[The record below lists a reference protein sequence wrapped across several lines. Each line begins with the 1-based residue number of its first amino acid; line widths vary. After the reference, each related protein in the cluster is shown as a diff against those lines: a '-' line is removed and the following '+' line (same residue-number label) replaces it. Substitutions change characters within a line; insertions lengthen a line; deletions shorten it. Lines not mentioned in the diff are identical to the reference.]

1 MPSEVIGLIGSG
13 SHESVRRQSSRC
25 SRAPNRGREKVK
37 AQRCTRSTH
46 ACCVKPRPAMR
57 VAIRGLRLLM
67 VFLSLS
73 LLGNARK
80 EGDSTFNQ
88 GFWLT
93 DGYGELV
100 QFDGTALHTY
110 ELTSISCIPAQT
122 RKRDETRSSN
132 SIAVFPSGNSV
143 ITVRRTD
150 DPNTLQIHWDWAAA
164 DIVLRRTA
172 SLPEQCKQNPP
183 DTPQKN
189 YAIFWLT
196 FAEQYPFFALRK
208 VDWHRV
214 DQQYK
219 PLVTPTTTPKELF
232 HIFQQ
237 MIEPLKDTHT
247 SLEAQNVKMEFEGWR
262 PDAGHLS
269 DPDWKKAAS
278 VIETTYVQDHLRA
291 YCKERIQ
298 FGLLR
303 NSIGYLRVTTF
314 YDYADGSYADE
325 LQCLQKSLDSI
336 FGTAGSLK
344 GLVIDVRLNKGG
356 DDPLGVEI
364 ASRLTD
370 QKYLAYVKAARNSP
384 SLDVPLTFSE
394 KQPVWVVPS
403 TRPSFKGK
411 VALLIGPDTV
421 SAGETFTIALM
432 GRAPHVLR
440 IGLNTQGVF
449 SDVLQRALPNG
460 WRFGLPNEVYYTQ
473 DGKAFDAT
481 GVPPDTYVPFF
492 TQKDLLDSRDAAL
505 EEAIREL
512 SKRGS

>member
-1 MPSEVIGLIGSG
+1 MPRL
-13 SHESVRRQSSRC
+13 
-25 SRAPNRGREKVK
+25 
-37 AQRCTRSTH
+37 
-46 ACCVKPRPAMR
+46 AMR
-57 VAIRGLRLLM
+57 IAMRDLRLLT

-73 LLGNARK
+73 LLGNAQNDR
-80 EGDSTFNQ
+80 DSKLAE

-100 QFDGTALHTY
+100 QFDGTALRTY

-122 RKRDETRSSN
+122 RQRDETRSSN
-132 SIAVFPSGNSV
+132 SIAVFPAGNSV
-143 ITVRRTD
+143 ITIRRTD
-150 DPNTLQIHWDWAAA
+150 DPNIMHMRWDWAAA
-164 DIVLRRTA
+164 DIILRRTG

-189 YAIFWLT
+189 YAVFWQT

-208 VDWHRV
+208 VDWHAV
-214 DQQYK
+214 DQQYRYR
-219 PLVTPTTTPKELF
+219 VTPAITSKELF

-237 MIEPLKDTHT
+237 MIEPLNDTHT
-247 SLEAQNVKMEFEGWR
+247 SLEARDIKMEFEGWR

-269 DPDWKKAAS
+269 DPNWKKAAS
-278 VIETTYVQDHLRA
+278 VIETTYVQNHLRA

-325 LQCLQKSLDSI
+325 LQCLQRSLDSI
-336 FGTAGSLK
+336 FGSAGRLE

-356 DDPLGVEI
+356 DDPLGIEI

-370 QKYLAYVKAARNSP
+370 KKYLAYAKAARNST
-384 SLDVPLTFSE
+384 SLDAPLTFSE

-403 TRPSFKGK
+403 ARPSFKGK

-421 SAGETFTIALM
+421 SAGETFTMALM
-432 GRAPHVLR
+432 GREPHVLR

-449 SDVLQRALPNG
+449 SDVLDRALPDG
-460 WRFGLPNEVYYTQ
+460 WHFGLPNEVYYTQ

-481 GVPPDTYVPFF
+481 GVPPDIHVPFF
-492 TQKDLLDSRDAAL
+492 TPTDLLGSRDAAL
-505 EEAIREL
+505 EEAIREQ
-512 SKRGS
+512 SN

>member
-1 MPSEVIGLIGSG
+1 M
-13 SHESVRRQSSRC
+13 
-25 SRAPNRGREKVK
+25 RE
-37 AQRCTRSTH
+37 
-46 ACCVKPRPAMR
+46 
-57 VAIRGLRLLM
+57 LRLLM
-67 VFLSLS
+67 VFLSLA
-73 LLGNARK
+73 LLANAQN
-80 EGDSTFNQ
+80 EHDSKLTE

-100 QFDGTALHTY
+100 EFDGTALRSY

-122 RKRDETRSSN
+122 RQRDETRSSN
-132 SIAVFPSGNSV
+132 SIAVFPSGNSM
-143 ITVRRTD
+143 ITIRHTD
-150 DPNTLQIHWDWAAA
+150 DPNITHMRWDWAAA
-164 DIVLRRTA
+164 DTILRRTG

-183 DTPQKN
+183 NTPQKN
-189 YAIFWLT
+189 YAIFWQT

-208 VDWHRV
+208 VDWHAV
-214 DQQYK
+214 DQQYRHR
-219 PLVTPTTTPKELF
+219 VTPATTSKELF

-237 MIEPLKDTHT
+237 MIEPLNDTHT
-247 SLEAQNVKMEFEGWR
+247 SLEARDIKMEFEGWR

-278 VIETTYVQDHLRA
+278 VIETTYVQNHLRA
-291 YCKERIQ
+291 YCKQRIE
-298 FGLLR
+298 FGLLQ

-325 LQCLQKSLDSI
+325 LQCLQRTLDSI
-336 FGTAGSLK
+336 FESAGSLK

-356 DDPLGVEI
+356 DDPLGIEI
-364 ASRLTD
+364 ASRLTGK
-370 QKYLAYVKAARNSP
+370 KYLAYEKAARNST

-403 TRPSFKGK
+403 SKPNFRGK

-421 SAGETFTIALM
+421 SAGETFTMALM
-432 GRAPHVLR
+432 GRDPHVLR

-449 SDVLQRALPNG
+449 SDVLRRALPNG
-460 WRFGLPNEVYYTQ
+460 WYIGLPNEVYYAQ

-481 GVPPDTYVPFF
+481 GVPPDTRVPFF
-492 TQKDLLDSRDAAL
+492 TPRDSLGSRDAAL

-512 SKRGS
+512 SN

>member
-1 MPSEVIGLIGSG
+1 M
-13 SHESVRRQSSRC
+13 
-25 SRAPNRGREKVK
+25 RE
-37 AQRCTRSTH
+37 
-46 ACCVKPRPAMR
+46 
-57 VAIRGLRLLM
+57 LRLLM
-67 VFLSLS
+67 VFLSLIVI
-73 LLGNARK
+73 GNAQQ
-80 EGDSTFNQ
+80 EHHSQLTQ

-100 QFDGTALHTY
+100 EFDGTALRTY

-122 RKRDETRSSN
+122 RHRDSARSSN

-150 DPNTLQIHWDWAAA
+150 DPNTLQMRWDWAAA
-164 DIVLRRTA
+164 DIILRRTA

-183 DTPQKN
+183 DTSQKN
-189 YAIFWLT
+189 YAIFWQT

-208 VDWHRV
+208 VDWHAI
-214 DQQYK
+214 DHQYRSR
-219 PLVTPTTTPKELF
+219 VTPTTTLKELF

-237 MIEPLKDTHT
+237 MIEPLNDTHT
-247 SLEAQNVKMEFEGWR
+247 SVEARDIKMEFEGWR

-269 DPDWKKAAS
+269 DAEWKKAAS
-278 VIETTYVQDHLRA
+278 VIKTTYVQGNLRG

-336 FGTAGSLK
+336 FGSAGRLK

-356 DDPLGVEI
+356 DDPLGIEI

-370 QKYLAYVKAARNSP
+370 KKYLAYAKAARNSP
-384 SLDVPLTFSE
+384 SLDAPLTFSE

-403 TRPSFKGK
+403 ARPSFKGK

-421 SAGETFTIALM
+421 SAGETFTMALI
-432 GRAPHVLR
+432 GREPHVLR

-449 SDVLQRALPNG
+449 SDVLRRALPNG
-460 WRFGLPNEVYYTQ
+460 WYIGLPNEVYYTQ

-481 GVPPDTYVPFF
+481 GIPPDVQVPFF
-492 TQKDLLDSRDAAL
+492 TPTDLLGSQDAAL

-512 SKRGS
+512 SN